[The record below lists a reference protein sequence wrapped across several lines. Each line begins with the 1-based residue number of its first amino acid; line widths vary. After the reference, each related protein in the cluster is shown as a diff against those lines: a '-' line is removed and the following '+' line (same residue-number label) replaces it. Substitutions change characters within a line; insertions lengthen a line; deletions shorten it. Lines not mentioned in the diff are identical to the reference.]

1 MTRIS
6 VLLSVLC
13 LLVSSARPVA
23 AQSDEGAFRLG
34 AQLAAA
40 VSSEF
45 DTNDIGVGGRLAW
58 HPTPLLG
65 VEGELTLYPG
75 DFPDG
80 FPFSSSR
87 VEGLFGA
94 TVGPRVGR
102 LRPFAKVRPG
112 FLTFREAPD
121 PIACIAI
128 FPPPLSCTLSSGRT
142 LFALD
147 VGGGVEWLSSGRT
160 FVRVD
165 AGDRV
170 VRYPMPVIDRDGTIR
185 DDSFFSHD
193 FRFTIGGGLR
203 F

>member
-1 MTRIS
+1 MIRLS
-6 VLLSVLC
+6 VVLPVLC
-13 LLVSSARPVA
+13 LAWFCAPPAA
-23 AQSDEGAFRLG
+23 AQSDDGAFRVG
-34 AQLAAA
+34 AQIAGA

-45 DTNDIGVGGRLAW
+45 DTTDIGIGGRLAW
-58 HPTPLLG
+58 HPTTRLG
-65 VEGELTLYPG
+65 VEGELTLYPR

-80 FPFSSSR
+80 FPFSASR

-94 TVGPRVGR
+94 TIGPRVGR
-102 LRPFAKVRPG
+102 LRPFVRVRPG
-112 FLTFREAPD
+112 FVTFREAPD

-128 FPPPLSCTLSSGRT
+128 FPPPLPCTLSSGRT

-147 VGGGVEWLSSGRT
+147 LGGGVEWLSFGRT
-160 FVRVD
+160 FVRID

-170 VRYPMPVIDRDGTIR
+170 LRYPMPVIDPDDGIR
-185 DDSFFSHD
+185 EDGFFSHD